1 MAKTKNPNVYINS
14 FEGEE
19 VYNHAVRGMR
29 IYENYA
35 GMSPYS
41 LELIKLQS
49 LKNDEGKKAFKVN
62 TNKSTGKQRSRDII
76 NIKFK
81 RKARSGIYLLAHLNT
96 DKADKKMAQLK
107 IELNQLNEKEILTEK
122 EQRKKTSI
130 ENKILKEESYITY
143 ITELK
148 KKINSELGSD
158 VTKTIKW
165 IEKSG
170 ENLRDYLYDNDFT
183 IDYVDVKTSKDV
195 KTGKTVKTIKTES
208 ITYRVYKR
216 SSSKSRVG
224 QVLAINVNLYQ
235 EMINWSLMNLD
246 IPMDIK
252 TDYAGILSYMSLV
265 GSAIEK
271 TIKINPKNI
280 LIVNDVDSKF
290 KRLCNVIKS
299 KKPKINKELFNKI
312 QKQTDKKSF
321 DTNIKKGFYYL
332 DSFVEEYMVKNSL
345 FDGESLLQSYYFEE
359 GQSMMLLRQHFFKS
373 ASFSTDI
380 QQWLKDYA
388 EEHNINFNTWTINNM
403 FNQPILA
410 KNIHMICTPTSLKA
424 LKSSLKLNTVKTLDG
439 QKELKT
445 MEDVWNYWKEIIKS
459 EGSIFGVCK
468 HEKPSKR
475 GFDDD
480 DNILQQSS
488 YQQLNSIPFEFSDIL
503 SISEFEKKYIEQL
516 RDDDEIF
523 IEYLK
528 QKACISNANN
538 MFVALYYKNKDIVDT
553 EMFRTFRTRQIH
565 EYKKHVKRGKTRMIG
580 DYCVVLGNP
589 IEYLYHSVRALPI
602 DDNNIID
609 YKKWK
614 DNMLLKDNE
623 IYTTLF
629 KDDEDDNEL
638 ICFRNPHT
646 SPSNSLLAKNKV
658 VSEIDT
664 YFNLTKNIVVVNAI
678 NFEIQDIA
686 SSMDYD
692 SDSLLVFK
700 NEGLKETIKNKVWGQ
715 YRVCINNIDSTP
727 KQYFP
732 TRKSMFE
739 IDKELAKSSMNIGEV
754 VNYAQWAM
762 SIYYNEYHKGDKAD
776 KNKMMELLKIVDVGT
791 VLSCVA
797 IDLAK
802 KFYNIDIGAEIDH
815 IEGTIKNN
823 YIKEFEDKFP
833 LFFLYV
839 KENKKN
845 KKHKKKKKEKK
856 MKDRITKYETSMDY
870 LVEIINSIERK
881 TYEHRILLSN
891 LLITKNIKKAD
902 RDQKNK
908 IKTETDEMLDQINH
922 IHGIYQDKTDED
934 DTKERD
940 RIIEDTIVEYIHRIN
955 KKTINANTM
964 YAILTT
970 FESDTQ
976 IRLFNVLYNTSTN
989 KETFLNAFKEN

>member
-19 VYNHAVRGMR
+19 VYNHTVRGMR

-49 LKNDEGKKAFKVN
+49 LKNDGGKKVFKVN
-62 TNKSTGKQRSRDII
+62 TNKSTGKQRSRDLI

-81 RKARSGIYLLAHLNT
+81 TKARSGAYLLAHLNT
-96 DKADKKMAQLK
+96 DKADKRLEQLNV
-107 IELNQLNEKEILTEK
+107 ELNELDKKEILTEK
-122 EQRKKTSI
+122 EQRKKISI
-130 ENKILKEESYITY
+130 NNRISKEESYINY
-143 ITELK
+143 IKELK
-148 KKINSELGSD
+148 KKINSELVSD
-158 VTKTIKW
+158 DITKTIKW
-165 IEKSG
+165 REKNG

-183 IDYVDVKTSKDV
+183 IDYVDVKT
-195 KTGKTVKTIKTES
+195 GEIES

-224 QVLAINVNLYQ
+224 QVLAINIKLYD
-235 EMINWSLMNLD
+235 EMIHWSLMNLD
-246 IPMDIK
+246 IPINVK
-252 TDYAGILSYMSLV
+252 TDYAGILSYCSLV

-271 TIKINPKNI
+271 TITINPKNI
-280 LIVNDVDSKF
+280 LIINDVDSKF

-299 KKPKINKELFNKI
+299 KKPKINKKLFNEIKE
-312 QKQTDKKSF
+312 QPYKKSF

-332 DSFVEEYMVKNSL
+332 DSFVEEYIVKNSL
-345 FDGESLLQSYYFEE
+345 FDGESLLQSDYFEE
-359 GQSMMLLRQHFFKS
+359 GQAMMLLREHFFKS
-373 ASFSTDI
+373 ASFSCNI

-388 EEHNINFNTWTINNM
+388 VEHNINFNTWTINNM
-403 FNQPILA
+403 FGQPILA

-424 LKSSLKLNTVKTLDG
+424 LKGSLKLNTVKTLDG

-475 GFDDD
+475 GFDYD

-528 QKACISNANN
+528 QNSCISNANN
-538 MFVALYYKNKDIVDT
+538 MFIALYFRNKDIVDT

-700 NEGLKETIKNKVWGQ
+700 NKGLKETIKNKVWGQ

-762 SIYYNEYHKGDKAD
+762 SIYYNEYHKGAKAD

-845 KKHKKKKKEKK
+845 KKLKKKKKEKK

-881 TYEHRILLSN
+881 TYEHRIPLSN
-891 LLITKNIKKAD
+891 LLITQNIKKAD

-908 IKTETDEMLDQINH
+908 IKTETDEMVNKIDH

-955 KKTINANTM
+955 KKTINENTM
-964 YAILTT
+964 YAILKT

-976 IRLFNVLYNTSTN
+976 IRLFNVLYNTLKN
-989 KETFLNAFKEN
+989 KETFLNAWKENK